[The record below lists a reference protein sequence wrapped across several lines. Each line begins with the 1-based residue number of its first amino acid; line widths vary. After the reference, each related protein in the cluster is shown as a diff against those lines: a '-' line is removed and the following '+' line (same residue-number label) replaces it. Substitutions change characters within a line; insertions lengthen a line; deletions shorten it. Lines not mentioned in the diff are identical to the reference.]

1 MFRSTVFISLFFIP
15 FLSFSQETSEKFAPE
30 QTWHLLDLEDDS
42 IYGVSVNKAYES
54 LVHFDQSNSITVA
67 VIDGDLDVNHEDLK
81 NRLWT
86 ADPQRSSRYE
96 NLKHGWNF
104 LGTSDGDMIT
114 KVGSEA
120 FREYKR
126 LRPKYEGKEK
136 EDFKRKRDREEFE
149 YFEKVKKDAK
159 IQGYLN
165 FFPII
170 ELTFDAFRITDS
182 LLREEGAHSDNLTL
196 VEIKNFQVADSSSM
210 EYVDA
215 VKRSVMQYKED
226 VLWQD
231 VFENQKKEYDMA
243 VDRIK
248 SLDNTSNPRDSIG
261 DNADKLSDRYYGN
274 AVLVDSTSSHGTL
287 VAGLIAAER
296 NNNIGIDGVAEKAR
310 IMGVRAVPDGDEF
323 DKDVAL
329 AIRFAVDQGAK
340 IINMSFGKPYSPNHK
355 WVDKA
360 IKYAVKKNV
369 LLVQA
374 AGNDNHNIDSIALY
388 PQPYIKKKKNAHLI
402 IGASTKE
409 GEKAKFSN
417 YGEEQVDFFAP
428 GSEILSTKLG
438 DEYMKASGT
447 SFSAPIVSGVAAMVW
462 SQYPQLKAYQ
472 VADILKE
479 SARKNEVE
487 DLKGKAAIPGI
498 VNAYDALEIAK
509 EYVEKN

>member
-1 MFRSTVFISLFFIP
+1 MFRFIILTSLFFIP
-15 FLSFSQETSEKFAPE
+15 FLSFSQDSPEKFGPE
-30 QTWHLLDLEDDS
+30 QTWHLLDLEEDS
-42 IYGVSVNKAYES
+42 IYGVSVNKAYRN
-54 LVHFDQSNSITVA
+54 LIHFDQNNNITVA

-81 NRLWT
+81 NRLWV
-86 ADPQRSSRYE
+86 ADRNAASKYK
-96 NLKHGWNF
+96 NIKHGWNF
-104 LGTSDGDMIT
+104 LATSEGDMIT

-136 EDFKRKRDREEFE
+136 EDFKKKRDREEFE

-182 LLREEGAHSDNLTL
+182 LLREEGVYSENLSL
-196 VEIKNFQVADSSSM
+196 AEIKNFQVADSSFQ

-215 VKRSVMQYKED
+215 AKRSLIQYQEEKPWHE
-226 VLWQD
+226 
-231 VFENQKKEYDMA
+231 VFESQKKEYDMA
-243 VDRIK
+243 VERIK

-261 DNADKLSDRYYGN
+261 DNADKLSDKYYGS

-296 NNNIGIDGVAEKAR
+296 NNNIGIDGVAEQAR
-310 IMGVRAVPDGDEF
+310 IMGIRAVPDGDEF

-360 IKYAVKKNV
+360 IKYALKKNV

-374 AGNDNHNIDSIALY
+374 AGNDNHNIDSVALY

-402 IGASTKE
+402 IGASTKK
-409 GEKAKFSN
+409 GSKADFSN

-428 GSEILSTKLG
+428 GSKILSTKLG

-447 SFSAPIVSGVAAMVW
+447 SFSAPIVSGVAALVW
-462 SQYPQLKAYQ
+462 SQHPQLKAYQ

-487 DLKGKAAIPGI
+487 ELKGKAAIPGI